1 MRNFGRFIPL
11 IVILALA
18 GLIFA
23 MGWHRYLSLDTLREH
38 GGALREFARENYA
51 LSLLALVLIFALA
64 TASVVPGVFFLTITA
79 GYLFGPW
86 VGGVATAL
94 AATLGATVIYY
105 VARTA
110 LGESLRKKAEANQGG
125 MLQKI
130 CEGVDRDT
138 FSYVLA
144 ARLVVT
150 VPFHLINL
158 AAGVISAPLRPYLG
172 ATFLG
177 LLPAHLIYC
186 WIGSGL
192 SEVLARDADPDLTS
206 LMREFALPLAG
217 VALLAIVLPLAFR
230 LWRKRRGAAPA

>member
-11 IVILALA
+11 LVVVTLAV
-18 GLIFA
+18 LIFV
-23 MGWHRYLSLDTLREH
+23 MGWYRYLSLDMLREH
-38 GGALREFARENYA
+38 GGALHDVVREHYV
-51 LSLLALVLIFALA
+51 LSLLALMLVFALA
-64 TASVVPGVFFLTITA
+64 TASVVPGVFFLTVTA

-86 VGGVATAL
+86 VGGVATAV
-94 AATLGATVIYY
+94 AATLGAAIIYY

-110 LGESLRKKAEANQGG
+110 LGESLRKRAEANQGG
-125 MLQKI
+125 LLRRI
-130 CEGVDRDT
+130 CNGVDRDT

-158 AAGVISAPLRPYLG
+158 AAGVIAAPLRPYLG

-206 LMREFALPLAG
+206 LMRDFALPLAG
-217 VALLAIVLPLAFR
+217 VAVLAVGLPVAMRLL
-230 LWRKRRGAAPA
+230 RRRRAPEAT

>member
-11 IVILALA
+11 LVVLALA
-18 GLIFA
+18 TLIFA

-38 GGALREFARENYA
+38 GGALRELAQEHY
-51 LSLLALVLIFALA
+51 LLTLLALIVIFALA
-64 TASVVPGVFFLTITA
+64 TASVIPGVFFITITA
-79 GYLFGPW
+79 GYLFGAW
-86 VGGVATAL
+86 VGGIATAF
-94 AATLGATVIYY
+94 AATLGALAVYG

-110 LGESLRKKAEANQGG
+110 LGESLRKKAEKSQGG
-125 MLQKI
+125 LLKKI

-158 AAGVISAPLRPYLG
+158 AAGVIAAPLRPYLG

-217 VALLAIVLPLAFR
+217 VALLAIALPVGFR
-230 LWRKRRGAAPA
+230 LWRRKRGETPA